1 MKNPYGYCAH
11 PRVVDSNLLCGACKI
26 LHTKF
31 FYFLLAFFCDL
42 GYLIEN
48 ESGFHIGR
56 YHERRCSKGVFGAF
70 FLCRKLREASQ
81 REAGGLKE
89 VIPAGLQT

>member
-11 PRVVDSNLLCGACKI
+11 PRVWTVTSYAEHVKFYIQN
-26 LHTKF
+26 F

>member
-1 MKNPYGYCAH
+1 MLF
-11 PRVVDSNLLCGACKI
+11 VFLKI
-26 LHTKF
+26 
-31 FYFLLAFFCDL
+31 LLAFFNVL
-42 GYLIEN
+42 RYLIEN

-70 FLCRKLREASQ
+70 FLCRQLREASQ